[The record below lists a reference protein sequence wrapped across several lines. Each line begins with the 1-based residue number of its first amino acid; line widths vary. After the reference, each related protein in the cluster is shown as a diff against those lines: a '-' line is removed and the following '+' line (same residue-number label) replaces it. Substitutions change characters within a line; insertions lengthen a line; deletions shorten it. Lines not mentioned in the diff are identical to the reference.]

1 MTSWIDGVDN
11 TCDCATAAPII
22 LDNLLR
28 FEEGRPLL
36 NQSDPARGYRRAA
49 NGPPPRFDAERG
61 LLEN

>member
-11 TCDCATAAPII
+11 ACDCATAAPIV

-36 NQSDPARGYRRAA
+36 NQSDPARGCLTTVY
-49 NGPPPRFDAERG
+49 GTVLRFNAQPEI
-61 LLEN
+61 L